1 LNFLSF
7 VFCNLRFAAFIGFNE
22 DNVSSFMLLLSLYR
36 FVSVSKNWYLSVRY
50 LLVFKNMCCE
60 IGPVAVI
67 VFGFFLIAQGIFA
80 LFTVYIPAFA
90 NGFVLWEAWLICVLS
105 ILTGVVGI
113 VSGAI
118 ACGQVGL

>member
-1 LNFLSF
+1 MVLLT
-7 VFCNLRFAAFIGFNE
+7 AAFVKKTVDCGEAVLLVKRFFFFF
-22 DNVSSFMLLLSLYR
+22 SFFRFVHLLL
-36 FVSVSKNWYLSVRY
+36 
-50 LLVFKNMCCE
+50 FKNMCCE

-80 LFTVYIPAFA
+80 LFTVYIPDFG

-105 ILTGVVGI
+105 VLTGVVGI

-118 ACGQVGL
+118 ACGQVGLQCVGFVLFELQF